1 MSTPARKRL
10 MRDFKRL
17 MQDPPAGISGA
28 PQDNNILLWNAVI
41 FGYDAELLLSPLSIW
56 TAVWQW
62 LCICW
67 FHLQPWRY
75 SMGWWLVYLT
85 SVTGWIYMLHPFV
98 LLVFFDHGK
107 FIMCWSASRDLSKQL
122 SAHVYAAAVG
132 NASVTSNLLMWL
144 SDTGCDNPPS
154 ESSPLIGRWQN
165 EISNRLSL
173 VTLLSTAW
181 HTRLE

>member
-1 MSTPARKRL
+1 MERCDLWVWRRT
-10 MRDFKRL
+10 
-17 MQDPPAGISGA
+17 A
-28 PQDNNILLWNAVI
+28 PFPFI
-41 FGYDAELLLSPLSIW
+41 
-56 TAVWQW
+56 
-62 LCICW
+62 
-67 FHLQPWRY
+67 
-75 SMGWWLVYLT
+75 YLDCSLT
-85 SVTGWIYMLHPFV
+85 MTLYMLISFTALTILHGMVVSLSNFRYGLDIYASAFCATCFLWPRQIH
-98 LLVFFDHGK
+98 FF
-107 FIMCWSASRDLSKQL
+107 CWSASRDLSKQL